1 LSSFTGTLDNK
12 PISEFTDGELM
23 LALQN
28 GQDIALGELMKRHK
42 RPLFF
47 FVTRYTRDEDT
58 SYDIIQEAFF
68 RVYNRAETYNPSY
81 RFKTWL
87 YQIALNLCRDY
98 ARKKKLLSVIS
109 LDGQGLFGADDQDKA
124 SLHDVLASDENIESL
139 TEHRQTLKFLEKQID
154 KLPDKLKTALILFA
168 LEGHSQEECARIL
181 GVTPKTI
188 ETRVYRAR
196 KILTQKLA
204 QNL

>member
-1 LSSFTGTLDNK
+1 LSNFTGTPDNK
-12 PISEFTDGELM
+12 SIPQISDEALM

-28 GQDIALGELMKRHK
+28 GENAALDALMKRHK
-42 RPLFF
+42 QPLFYF
-47 FVTRYTRDEDT
+47 IIRYTRDEDI
-58 SYDIIQEAFF
+58 SYDIVQEAFL
-68 RVYNRAETYNPSY
+68 RVYTRAETYNSSY
-81 RFKTWL
+81 KFKTWL

-98 ARKKKLLSVIS
+98 TRKRKLRSFMS
-109 LDGQGLFGADDQDKA
+109 LDAQGFFGTDEEDKPA
-124 SLHDVLASDENIESL
+124 LYEVLASDENVESL
-139 TEHRQTLKFLEKQID
+139 AEHRQTLKILDKQID